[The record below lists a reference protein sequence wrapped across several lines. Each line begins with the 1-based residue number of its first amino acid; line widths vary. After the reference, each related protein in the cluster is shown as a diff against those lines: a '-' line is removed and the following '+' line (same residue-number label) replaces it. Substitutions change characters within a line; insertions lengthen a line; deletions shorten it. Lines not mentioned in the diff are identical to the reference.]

1 MSIEPSERYL
11 LIAQRFGART
21 VLFQEAAA
29 RHLDLSATQL
39 ECFQLV
45 RHDGPMTASDL
56 AQETGLTPA
65 ALSTIVDKLVA
76 LNYLVRNQD
85 QTDRRR
91 WILKVHPTAIRR
103 VDAVYTA
110 HASRTAALLQTYLEE
125 DLNTAL
131 RFMERLAEELRLT
144 TLELANKPLSI
155 FGPDHPT
162 KPDRT
167 DSR

>member
-1 MSIEPSERYL
+1 MSIAPFERYL
-11 LIAQRFGART
+11 LVAQRFGART

-76 LNYLVRNQD
+76 LKYLIRNQD

-110 HASRTAALLQTYLEE
+110 HADRTAALLENSPE
-125 DLNTAL
+125 KDLKAAL
-131 RFMERLAEELRLT
+131 SFIERLTEELRIT
-144 TLELANKPLSI
+144 TIELADKPLRAKK
-155 FGPDHPT
+155 T
-162 KPDRT
+162 R
-167 DSR
+167 